1 MKNWDC
7 AKKCA
12 QANKWQVLNCET
24 LPLKY
29 LENPAG
35 FPAKFWEIFN
45 LIISNQFHQGYV
57 KIPKVPP
64 GFFFID
70 ILVKAIMNQI
80 FFYMWTKKWFIF
92 SQTQNHYNIMVYH
105 IHLFYRQ
112 IFHSW
117 GQFSTQSLAKHW
129 RLLKTNKKRWLHYN
143 TECQQCHY
151 CHFRQ
156 HVEIIGGNVNLNND
170 FIVLG

>member
-1 MKNWDC
+1 M
-7 AKKCA
+7 
-12 QANKWQVLNCET
+12 LNCET

-35 FPAKFWEIFN
+35 FPAKCLEIFN
-45 LIISNQFHQGYV
+45 LIISNLFHQGYV
-57 KIPKVPP
+57 KISKVAP

-70 ILVKAIMNQI
+70 ILVKAIMNHI
-80 FFYMWTKKWFIF
+80 FFTCGLKSGLYLVKHKTIK
-92 SQTQNHYNIMVYH
+92 NIMVYH

-117 GQFSTQSLAKHW
+117 GQFSTQSLTKHW

-156 HVEIIGGNVNLNND
+156 HVETIGGNVNLNND